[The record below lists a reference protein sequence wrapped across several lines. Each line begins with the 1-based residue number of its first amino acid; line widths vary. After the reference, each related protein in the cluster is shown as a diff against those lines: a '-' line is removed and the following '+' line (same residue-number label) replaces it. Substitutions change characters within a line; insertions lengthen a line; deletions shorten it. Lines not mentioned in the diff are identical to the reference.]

1 MTHFTDCS
9 ASTVSESGS
18 SDSDSD
24 SLCALSE
31 LKAAQEKAQVWKAR
45 AMEYREERDYLRERV
60 ISLEKCLESK
70 IFQLEGTLPQQLF
83 QGCSS
88 SKAPAPSVTVG
99 RLEAAAKMPKEV
111 ESSDRETSLG
121 DELACGSPGS
131 TAPRASQ
138 QPMLPPPPSQI
149 SNATTVANFSY
160 LDNGTFHL
168 AKGVVVRPEAAFKIM
183 RNLKPTLVVK
193 DTAEAVWGK
202 DVLEKKSV
210 TGMVAPRKK
219 SLGEVAKEP
228 LTPEKVAVV
237 AATLKHWGAEKN
249 IDVEAT
255 LLNLG
260 HLLSEKIQ
268 DVLKSKRRLKFQ

>member
-1 MTHFTDCS
+1 MSENLCCITFDFT
-9 ASTVSESGS
+9 A
-18 SDSDSD
+18 
-24 SLCALSE
+24 
-31 LKAAQEKAQVWKAR
+31 
-45 AMEYREERDYLRERV
+45 
-60 ISLEKCLESK
+60 
-70 IFQLEGTLPQQLF
+70 
-83 QGCSS
+83 
-88 SKAPAPSVTVG
+88 
-99 RLEAAAKMPKEV
+99 
-111 ESSDRETSLG
+111 ETSLG

-131 TAPRASQ
+131 TAPSASQ
-138 QPMLPPPPSQI
+138 QPMLPPPPCQI

-160 LDNGTFHL
+160 LDDGTFYL
-168 AKGVVVRPEAAFKIM
+168 AKGVVVRSEAAFKIM

-249 IDVEAT
+249 VDVDAT

-260 HLLSEKIQ
+260 RLLSEKIQ
-268 DVLKSKRRLKFQ
+268 DVLKSKRRVKFQ